1 MLWLW
6 TSVGVGLLGCAVLG
20 WLGLRAYREVTLLG
34 RQLADSA
41 RRIDGAVLQLR
52 EVAGPL
58 PSRLAEAEQEI
69 TRV

>member
-6 TSVGVGLLGCAVLG
+6 MSVALGLLGCALLG
-20 WLGLRAYREVTLLG
+20 WLGLRVHREVTLLG

-52 EVAGPL
+52 EAAEPL
-58 PSRLAEAEQEI
+58 PSRLAEAEREI